1 MLAHKINRL
10 TANVAIL
17 VATHLG
23 EELMAPDVLQ
33 VVIEVN
39 ILVGHLY
46 LGTFLLLLICH
57 PGLVSS
63 ATLRQLLLAVDVTNV
78 VAH

>member
-33 VVIEVN
+33 VVIEVS
-39 ILVGHLY
+39 ILAGH

-63 ATLRQLLLAVDVTNV
+63 AALGQLLLAVDVTNV